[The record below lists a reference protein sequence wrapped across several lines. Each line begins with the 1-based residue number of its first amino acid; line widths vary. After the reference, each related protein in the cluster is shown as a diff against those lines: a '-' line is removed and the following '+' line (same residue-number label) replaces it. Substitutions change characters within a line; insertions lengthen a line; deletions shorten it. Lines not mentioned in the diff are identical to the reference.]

1 MRCEDITSF
10 TMDGSGNLKLYQGNK
25 CILNFATAEH
35 RVFIME
41 VLKRHKVGVNMSTN
55 IVTITMKMGKGYVI
69 FDAVCVVIFVIFFLM
84 SAYYGVTSGILLFFV
99 CIIGA
104 VFNFLN
110 RKARRIIVENH
121 IIIEKRML
129 KKQKKI
135 EFREVAYLTL
145 ARKNNTEVIGVHSNA
160 GTTIKIPK
168 FYQNVEMFESIIS
181 KQHWRWKR

>member
-1 MRCEDITSF
+1 
-10 TMDGSGNLKLYQGNK
+10 
-25 CILNFATAEH
+25 
-35 RVFIME
+35 
-41 VLKRHKVGVNMSTN
+41 
-55 IVTITMKMGKGYVI
+55 MKMGKGYVI